1 MDNIIHFPK
10 GNEKFDRMEWL
21 AEQIGGY
28 GFDVS
33 IIRNSHNWVGDL
45 VFTPSERI
53 PDNASSIIAIMQEM
67 RTIWDSDAALRSM
80 IYEYYFSLGS
90 LYYEASTSNA
100 LAFHEEPIPSFGE
113 DA

>member
-1 MDNIIHFPK
+1 MDNVIQFPK

-45 VFTPSERI
+45 AFTPSEKI
-53 PDNASSIIAIMQEM
+53 PDNAVAIFQLMQEM
-67 RTIWDSDAALRSM
+67 RTLWDSDAALRSM
-80 IYEYYFSLGS
+80 MYEYYFSLGS

-100 LAFHEEPIPSFGE
+100 VSFHENNTPGG
-113 DA
+113 DQC